1 LRNISIES
9 HEGIVSGFL
18 GVGVSDIRT
27 LDNIIKKI
35 QTVKG
40 VKNVQRSN

>member
-1 LRNISIES
+1 MES
-9 HEGIVSGFL
+9 HAGFVSGFL
-18 GVGVSDIRT
+18 VVGVSDIRT